1 MEHNKLVGCIRAYI
15 RNAIAATGMS
25 NDDFR
30 SAFGNLSHNALR
42 LWLNGRYLPTVNN
55 LLRIEALS
63 GVSLDGSGIRIHS
76 ALECMQE
83 IIAAARR
90 GIPIKHIAIMTGS
103 APSTISRII
112 NGKSTAVNTM
122 LNIEEGWR
130 ENDCTQF
137 FASENYVSE
146 LNQFRPKKRNE
157 SDAVKNYVKN
167 NFGPS
172 IVKGLEEERD
182 GLWKFTTDRLYEC
195 SIEHIDGDKYRF
207 TAVFKP
213 KDRVSVERVILIAS

>member
-42 LWLNGRYLPTVNN
+42 LWMNGRYLPTLNN

-83 IIAAARR
+83 ILAAAQR

-103 APSTISRII
+103 APSTISRIV
-112 NGKSTAVNTM
+112 NGRSTAVNTI

-146 LNQFRPKKRNE
+146 LNQFRPKERNE
-157 SDAVKNYVKN
+157 TEAVKNYVKN
-167 NFGPS
+167 NFGPG
-172 IVKGLEEERD
+172 IVKGLKKERD
-182 GLWKFTTDRLYEC
+182 GLYKFSTDRLYEC
-195 SIEHIDGDKYRF
+195 SIEHIDGDQYKF

-213 KDRVSVERVILIAS
+213 KGRVSVERVILIAS

>member
-42 LWLNGRYLPTVNN
+42 LWLNGRYLPTLNN

-76 ALECMQE
+76 ALVCMQE
-83 IIAAARR
+83 ILAAAQR
-90 GIPIKHIAIMTGS
+90 GIPIKHIAIMTDS
-103 APSTISRII
+103 APSTISRIV
-112 NGKSTAVNTM
+112 NGRSTAVNTM
-122 LNIEEGWR
+122 LNIEERWR

-137 FASENYVSE
+137 FAAETYVSE
-146 LNQFRPKKRNE
+146 LNQFRPKERNE

-167 NFGPS
+167 NFGPR
-172 IVKGLEEERD
+172 IVKGLKEERD
-182 GLWKFTTDRLYEC
+182 GLWKFATDRLYEC

-213 KDRVSVERVILIAS
+213 KGRVSVERVILIAS